1 MYVIASFENFKGTSY
16 HVLDVLSFHFN
27 GSKGTC
33 IIVGGIPPILEPFLK
48 DWANKNDIHLVQCTK
63 DDLKDLDMLFGDISV
78 IIFGMNTFLL
88 KKSLE
93 LSLRYY
99 IIKEE

>member
-1 MYVIASFENFKGTSY
+1 MIIAG
-16 HVLDVLSFHFN
+16 VLSCLRR
-27 GSKGTC
+27 K
-33 IIVGGIPPILEPFLK
+33 K
-48 DWANKNDIHLVQCTK
+48 DWADKNDIHLVQCTK
-63 DDLKDLDMLFGDISV
+63 DDFKDLDMLFGDISV
-78 IIFGMNTFLL
+78 IIFGMNTLLL

>member
-1 MYVIASFENFKGTSY
+1 MFYLFILM
-16 HVLDVLSFHFN
+16 VLKERALSWGVF
-27 GSKGTC
+27 
-33 IIVGGIPPILEPFLK
+33 PILEPFLK
-48 DWANKNDIHLVQCTK
+48 DWANKNGIHLVQCTK
-63 DDLKDLDMLFGDISV
+63 DDFKDLDMLFGDISV